1 MKRIL
6 DLLRLRRGVSDEFE
20 SYLEEKTADLIEQGL
35 PPAEARLR
43 ARREFGNVA
52 LLAEQSREALGWRWL
67 DHLIQDLRYA
77 ARTLRRSPA
86 FTVVAVL
93 SLALGIGAN
102 TAIFGLLDTISWK
115 MLPVREPEKLWAVGV
130 QSAKPGAPPS
140 LSHSYPLYA
149 LWRDH
154 SRSMEGLAAYSSF
167 LWKDKSV
174 TSNNAWH
181 DGQFVSG
188 NYFDVMGV
196 PALIG
201 RTLTAADDSVETK
214 GGPQGA
220 VAMLSYNYWRRA
232 WHGDPGAIGKS
243 INVNGAWL
251 IVAGI
256 TPPEFFGA
264 QVGTSPDI
272 FVPLQLQPA
281 LFPDNLLR
289 LNMSETTWLTVMGR
303 LQTGILPGEAKAELS
318 SIGDSYW
325 LTRLS
330 PESRTR
336 RLTQKMPPLG
346 QAALE
351 PAGRGFTRLRASFSE
366 PLEVLLVLVG
376 IVLLIACANLAGL
389 LLARASARRHEIA
402 VRLAIG
408 AGRPRLIRQLLT
420 ESLLLSITGGALGV
434 LFALWSSRLLIRVL
448 PQGQTPTA
456 LAVSPDHRLLGF
468 ALALSTLTALLFG
481 LAPAIRATRLGVNAM
496 FGRGGLAT
504 SRRSRFEWSKAVMVA
519 EMALVVP
526 LVVGAGL
533 FVGTLRNLAA
543 LDTGF
548 ARENV
553 IQARMDVDEA
563 GIPKPQWGP
572 VYEQL
577 AARVAAVPGVE
588 VASFATN
595 GLMESGGT
603 WSGPLLVPGYTFRPG
618 ERDQLRE
625 FSVGAGYFAASGIAL
640 KSGRV
645 FDERDR
651 AGAPAVAVVNEEFA
665 RHFLGGRNPI
675 GVRYGLGKPPQ
686 FTEIVGVVG
695 DAKYNTL
702 REALI
707 PMAYYHWPQQM
718 PIRLS
723 QIIVRT
729 RGNSAAV
736 SSALRKAAGEVHPDL
751 LTQIVTLSSQIDA
764 TLYRERLLAQLSGF
778 FGLLAMLLACI
789 GLYGVMAYGV
799 ARRRPEIGVR
809 MALGALPG
817 DVFRLVLRET
827 LLLAGAG
834 IAIGIPVSISL
845 TRLARGFLFGL
856 EPNDP
861 AVLTGAAAVLL
872 AVCGFAGWLPARRAA
887 RVDPTVTLRYE

>member
-376 IVLLIACANLAGL
+376 IVLLIA
-389 LLARASARRHEIA
+389 
-402 VRLAIG
+402 
-408 AGRPRLIRQLLT
+408 
-420 ESLLLSITGGALGV
+420 
-434 LFALWSSRLLIRVL
+434 
-448 PQGQTPTA
+448 
-456 LAVSPDHRLLGF
+456 
-468 ALALSTLTALLFG
+468 
-481 LAPAIRATRLGVNAM
+481 
-496 FGRGGLAT
+496 
-504 SRRSRFEWSKAVMVA
+504 
-519 EMALVVP
+519 
-526 LVVGAGL
+526 
-533 FVGTLRNLAA
+533 
-543 LDTGF
+543 
-548 ARENV
+548 
-553 IQARMDVDEA
+553 
-563 GIPKPQWGP
+563 
-572 VYEQL
+572 
-577 AARVAAVPGVE
+577 
-588 VASFATN
+588 
-595 GLMESGGT
+595 
-603 WSGPLLVPGYTFRPG
+603 
-618 ERDQLRE
+618 
-625 FSVGAGYFAASGIAL
+625 
-640 KSGRV
+640 
-645 FDERDR
+645 
-651 AGAPAVAVVNEEFA
+651 
-665 RHFLGGRNPI
+665 
-675 GVRYGLGKPPQ
+675 
-686 FTEIVGVVG
+686 
-695 DAKYNTL
+695 
-702 REALI
+702 
-707 PMAYYHWPQQM
+707 
-718 PIRLS
+718 
-723 QIIVRT
+723 
-729 RGNSAAV
+729 
-736 SSALRKAAGEVHPDL
+736 
-751 LTQIVTLSSQIDA
+751 
-764 TLYRERLLAQLSGF
+764 
-778 FGLLAMLLACI
+778 
-789 GLYGVMAYGV
+789 
-799 ARRRPEIGVR
+799 
-809 MALGALPG
+809 
-817 DVFRLVLRET
+817 
-827 LLLAGAG
+827 
-834 IAIGIPVSISL
+834 
-845 TRLARGFLFGL
+845 
-856 EPNDP
+856 
-861 AVLTGAAAVLL
+861 
-872 AVCGFAGWLPARRAA
+872 
-887 RVDPTVTLRYE
+887 